1 MEIGVVR
8 LYDAMDAVVAMDTI
22 VTVAS
27 RSKYPKNYINV
38 STISWA
44 DFEKVEIRTGTI
56 VAAEPF
62 AKAKKPA
69 YQLTIDFG
77 ELGIKRSSAQ
87 ITTLYEPTDLIGKQI
102 VAVVNFPPKQIA
114 NFFSECLVLGSV
126 DAAGTVTLLQT
137 ERLVE
142 NGLRIA

>member
-1 MEIGVVR
+1 MN
-8 LYDAMDAVVAMDTI
+8 TI
-22 VTVAS
+22 TWS
-27 RSKYPKNYINV
+27 
-38 STISWA
+38 
-44 DFEKVEIRTGTI
+44 DFEKIEIRIGTVI
-56 VAAEPF
+56 TAAPF

-87 ITTLYEPTDLIGKQI
+87 ITTLYQPEDLIGKQVI
-102 VAVVNFPPKQIA
+102 AVVNFPPKQIA

-126 DAAGTVTLLQT
+126 DADGIVTLLQT